1 MASKLVQI
9 IFSLVD
15 NLSINAEKIAKSIK
29 KISDTSNEAGKEI
42 KKSEKAIA
50 DYEGQM
56 QKATVVLGGLTYVMG
71 SIIKSSITSASKY
84 EDQRLALTAM
94 TKSAVRADMIMR
106 DVIKTAQKTPFEAT
120 QLLDYASQLYATG
133 TAQKDLIPT
142 MVMLG
147 DIASGVGK
155 DKLPNI
161 VYAFRQIQAAG
172 RLMAQDLLQLE
183 ASSVPVLQEL
193 SIMTGKTTAELR
205 KMMRDGQVTSDMVN
219 EAFKNMTK
227 EGGRFYNMMAQANL
241 TTSGRIS
248 NLMDVIDQL
257 KISIMTNLLGG
268 IKVVTNALISI
279 ANVIYGL
286 PSGVKTAI
294 GYFLAFSATALSV
307 GSVVI
312 AFSTILGGL
321 RMALMLLGASTG
333 IGLLAAGISLAV
345 LYSRQLLTI
354 LFNLTR
360 PINEFNIRFLNFIKD
375 LKNVFTEL
383 FKLIDELA
391 LRMNKISGKVGIK
404 LFDVNEN
411 KAMSTDAIDN
421 QIKRIQDKI
430 KKQDE
435 WMAQQRIQEIN
446 NEKEMSKAKIAIQE
460 EEERARKAREE
471 NNAILALQLKE
482 KESQE
487 EEKDRQKKF
496 EKLNEDATLRLEM
509 ARQEMVEKE
518 IIRGSNDIK
527 EMTAYDKIKEYMGGV
542 LARRRE
548 IDAVT
553 LEEKIAHE
561 QKLLEIDNL
570 TAQQKQ
576 QIESNVGTMKA
587 QKIKAEKDAEEQG
600 AKNIVDIAEKVND
613 GQISIYEGMAESM
626 FGIKKEQI
634 IADIKLQGAQLIQT
648 GQAMLT
654 ASLFTN
660 PMGWAHLAGG
670 AALLAG
676 GIAAANA
683 IKLKLADGGIVM
695 PRNGGVPA
703 IVGEAG
709 QPEAVIPLNSPTAQR
724 MMGGEGSSGGKLEL
738 HIDGGAFCTGFW
750 KISKEMSRNGRL
762 PLNGTIDLS

>member
-29 KISDTSNEAGKEI
+29 KISDTSNEAEKEI
-42 KKSEKAIA
+42 KKSEKAIN
-50 DYEGQM
+50 DYEVGM
-56 QKATVVLGGLTYVMG
+56 QKATVVLGALTYAMG
-71 SIIKSSITSASKY
+71 SLIKSSITSASKY

-106 DVIKTAQKTPFEAT
+106 DVIKTAQKTPFEAKE
-120 QLLDYASQLYATG
+120 LMDYASQLYSTG

-147 DIASGVGK
+147 DVASGVGK

-161 VYAFRQIQAAG
+161 VYAFRQIQVAG

-183 ASSVPVLQEL
+183 SSSVPVLQEL
-193 SIMTGKTTAELR
+193 SVMTGKTTAELR
-205 KMMRDGQVTSDMVN
+205 KMMRDGQITSDMVN

-227 EGGRFYNMMAQANL
+227 EGGRFYAMMAQANL

-248 NLMDVIDQL
+248 NLMDVIEQL

-268 IKVVTNALISI
+268 IKVLTNGLIAISNFI
-279 ANVIYGL
+279 EKL
-286 PSGVKTAI
+286 PSGLKTAI
-294 GYFLAFSATALSV
+294 GYFLTFSTVALSV

-312 AFSTILGGL
+312 AFTSILGGL
-321 RMALMLLGASTG
+321 RIALMLVGTSAG
-333 IGLLAAGISLAV
+333 IGILAAGISLAV
-345 LYSRQLLTI
+345 VYSRELLTI
-354 LFNLTR
+354 LFKLTR
-360 PINEFNIRFLNFIKD
+360 PINEFNISFLTFIKD
-375 LKNVFTEL
+375 LKNVFTGL

-391 LRMNKISGKVGIK
+391 LKMNKLTGKVGIK
-404 LFDVNEN
+404 LFDVNQD
-411 KAMSTDAIDN
+411 KAISTDAIDN
-421 QIKRIQDKI
+421 QIKRIQEKI
-430 KKQDE
+430 KKQNE
-435 WMAQQRIQEIN
+435 WMGQQRLEEIN
-446 NEKEMSKAKIAIQE
+446 NEKELSKAKIAIE
-460 EEERARKAREE
+460 EEQEKNRKATKE
-471 NNAILALQLKE
+471 NNAVLEQQLRDKENKE
-482 KESQE
+482 KEKE
-487 EEKDRQKKF
+487 RQKEF
-496 EKLNEDATLRLEM
+496 EKLNEEATIRLDM

-518 IIRGSNDIK
+518 IIRGTNDIK

-570 TAQQKQ
+570 TLQQKQ
-576 QIESNVGTMKA
+576 DIEARIGTMKA
-587 QKIKAEKDAEEQG
+587 QKIKAEKDAEEKG
-600 AKNIVDIAEKVND
+600 AKNIIDIAERMSD
-613 GQISIYEGMAESM
+613 GQISIYEGMAEGM

-634 IADIKLQGAQLIQT
+634 ITDMKLQGAQLIQT
-648 GQAMLT
+648 GISLLT
-654 ASLFTN
+654 ASMFTN
-660 PMGWAHLAGG
+660 PLGYAHIAGG

-724 MMGGEGSSGGKLEL
+724 MMGGEGDSGGKLEL

-750 KISKEMSRNGRL
+750 KLSKEMSKNGRL
-762 PLNGTIDLS
+762 PLKGSIDLS